1 MKKIFEKVKNNKK
14 VLTGGILGVIAV
26 TIVIVLVFV
35 LTGNSETRENKKDD
49 ETLEV
54 DADNIDSG
62 ANIDRGT
69 WIKLYAEKFSMCNY
83 IAAEPY
89 YKDVTAEH
97 ELYAYVQ
104 TCVENDILVDGDKI
118 NLSEEITL
126 KEAIIQLGKTY
137 GYDYISK
144 RVEKESLTD
153 TDILDYMLQ
162 DEGLSTYV
170 DKVEQ
175 GFTKTVAEIILDST
189 YNSYMNREYENVVDI
204 VYRDEVV
211 DLSELT
217 DYEYVGDTLKIKTDE
232 ELTAGSIII
241 LGATDDWSEGLSLK
255 VVEATKNNGSYSI
268 KVEAPQLDE
277 VVESM
282 EMEIDKVVELENFIP
297 EDGVTATFEET
308 EIAAHTSNFFN
319 GKIASPQIISND
331 FDASIKGT
339 FLKLEVKLGDN
350 KVKLS
355 PSWERIGLKVDIS
368 QKSSNYFVNS
378 NGEFSSKFESGI
390 AVKGAIKLK
399 DLILKGSVGYK
410 DKKVTFDVT
419 SGITLENEITLE
431 GKVEGKQYKLGTATV
446 HLGWGITVNVDL
458 YLKIDVN
465 GKASVSTSISES
477 YNIKKTANSGVNAT
491 AKREKSSKFELAI
504 EAKLLAG
511 PDFVFK
517 IWGLPI
523 VDVYAYVGAG
533 TKAKWNTNNPSELVI
548 NAYLPIVHAGVGE
561 HKSTVLSLLGIKAQ
575 IKIMDMEKSLFQ
587 SPLISKMT
595 IQLYDEK
602 TSDEK
607 ETTTEKIT
615 TTEQETTTK
624 KQEQTTT
631 KKPEQTTSKEQETS
645 NKEQETTTATSEVE
659 NDKKYKLIEQS
670 YDMICAG
677 TIDGKTFIVQKDG
690 KYGVVKKDGSVVIPI
705 KYEKYDIHGGIQFIL
720 DNIAYVYSDDWKLIT
735 EYKTKEIISDKEKY
749 NRQYILGNTAYETK
763 LFNEYDRYWGNYD
776 WADKTCYIY
785 RSYYEG
791 MIIEEVPYLVD
802 IGGNYSGCADYVTIT
817 NVLTQKEIFS
827 GFGMAY
833 ELITDCTGDG
843 LYISTLNDEDIVL
856 FTNDPTEESA
866 GLYTNT
872 TLMYRINKDGYE
884 KTEITNIDQDFFCE
898 GSFYNNGWI
907 KCFTYGLRT
916 MYNINTQNGYQLSYY
931 LEDEIFSWY
940 YGKGE
945 LYGFNT
951 CGTELFYLAKGDAI
965 LSNGYE
971 YLDFAHDKYI
981 MAGKEGKCFYLDYN
995 GKKVAEYKMSSYF
1008 VGGKALVYDGTGLYY
1023 INESLDKIS
1032 DYIYTEKFDTFG
1044 SNYIIIDDKCYLI
1057 SEQ

>member
-35 LTGNSETRENKKDD
+35 LTGNSETKENKKDD

-89 YKDVTAEH
+89 YEDVTAEH

-126 KEAIIQLGKTY
+126 KEAIIHLGKTY
-137 GYDYISK
+137 GYEYVLK
-144 RVEKESLTD
+144 RVGKETIAD
-153 TDILDYMLQ
+153 EDILDYMLQ
-162 DEGLSTYV
+162 DEVLSTYA

-175 GFTKTVAEIILDST
+175 GFSATVAETILDNA
-189 YNSYMNREYENVVDI
+189 YNSYMNREYENVANI

-217 DYEYVGDTLKIKTDE
+217 DYEYVGDTLRIKTDE
-232 ELTAGSIII
+232 ELAIGSIVI
-241 LGATDDWSEGLSLK
+241 LGATDDWCEGLALK
-255 VVEATKNNGSYSI
+255 VVDTEKNNGSYSI

-308 EIAAHTSNFFN
+308 EIAAHTSNLFN
-319 GKIASPQIISND
+319 GKIDSPQIISND

-399 DLILKGSVGYK
+399 DLVLKGSVGYK

-465 GKASVSTSISES
+465 GKASVTTSISES

-491 AKREKSSKFELAI
+491 AKKEKSSKLELAI

-533 TKAKWNTNNPSELVI
+533 TKAKWSTNNPSEAVI

-561 HKSTVLSLLGIKAQ
+561 HKSTVLSLIGVKAQ
-575 IKIMDMEKSLFQ
+575 IKILDMEKSLFQ
-587 SPLISKMT
+587 SPLISKIT

-602 TSDEK
+602 ASDEK
-607 ETTTEKIT
+607 TTTTEKIT
-615 TTEQETTTK
+615 TEQETTTIR
-624 KQEQTTT
+624 QEQTTT
-631 KKPEQTTSKEQETS
+631 KKPEQTTSKEQGTS
-645 NKEQETTTATSEVE
+645 KEEETTNATSAEIE
-659 NDKKYKLIEQS
+659 QTKYKLSKQS
-670 YDMICAG
+670 YDYVCAYD
-677 TIDGKTFIVQKDG
+677 TDNQTYVVKKNG
-690 KYGVVKKDGSVVIPI
+690 KYGVVTFDGTVKIDI
-705 KYEKYDIHGGIQFIL
+705 KYEEFNLVGENLEFVIDGT
-720 DNIAYVYSDDWKLIT
+720 AYVFNRNFKKIF
-735 EYKTKEIISDKEKY
+735 EYIKKEVIANPD
-749 NRQYILGNTAYETK
+749 AYK
-763 LFNEYDRYWGNYD
+763 
-776 WADKTCYIY
+776 IY
-785 RSYYEG
+785 
-791 MIIEEVPYLVD
+791 
-802 IGGNYSGCADYVTIT
+802 
-817 NVLTQKEIFS
+817 
-827 GFGMAY
+827 
-833 ELITDCTGDG
+833 
-843 LYISTLNDEDIVL
+843 
-856 FTNDPTEESA
+856 
-866 GLYTNT
+866 
-872 TLMYRINKDGYE
+872 
-884 KTEITNIDQDFFCE
+884 
-898 GSFYNNGWI
+898 
-907 KCFTYGLRT
+907 
-916 MYNINTQNGYQLSYY
+916 YNINNEKYEFELFNLHLWDPEEVTEQVDGNSYVNRILYNDILIETYTYFSRINWQGVFVNKYKFINITTGDVICEEFGLKYGIGSAEGLFWCEGLIVSQFDSKDVILLSADELNKKVY
-931 LEDEIFSWY
+931 LYSITDESYSKKELTNVYTLLQGVTSFAYGVEWITFYDDS
-940 YGKGE
+940 YGKPFILNTKTLEIIYSEYDEYVVERFYAGRNG
-945 LYGFNT
+945 LYG
-951 CGTELFYLAKGDAI
+951 AKKYDNEYYDLVKGYSI
-965 LSNGYE
+965 ISTGYE
-971 YLDFAHDKYI
+971 GLDFSDDTYI
-981 MAGKEGKCFYLDYN
+981 RAWKDGKCIFMDYN
-995 GKKVAEYKMSSYF
+995 GKKIAEFEKATG
-1008 VGGKALVYDGTGLYY
+1008 VVNGKALV
-1023 INESLDKIS
+1023 S
-1032 DYIYTEKFDTFG
+1032 D
-1044 SNYIIIDDKCYLI
+1044 
-1057 SEQ
+1057 